1 MECSAARFAN
11 ALSDTRH
18 IDMAR
23 RAAMAKRRKK
33 AAKGAAKKKG
43 RKKRL

>member
-1 MECSAARFAN
+1 MRRFATP
-11 ALSDTRH
+11 LICDTRH
-18 IDMAR
+18 DIMAR

-33 AAKGAAKKKG
+33 AMKMAKKAKR

>member
-1 MECSAARFAN
+1 
-11 ALSDTRH
+11 
-18 IDMAR
+18 MAR

-33 AAKGAAKKKG
+33 AVKMAKKKG

>member
-1 MECSAARFAN
+1 MQCASIRDGTEC
-11 ALSDTRH
+11 DTRH
-18 IDMAR
+18 DIMAR

-33 AAKGAAKKKG
+33 AMKVAKKKKG

>member
-1 MECSAARFAN
+1 MQCGSIRERTDATPAISN
-11 ALSDTRH
+11 
-18 IDMAR
+18 MAR

-33 AAKGAAKKKG
+33 AVAKKKG